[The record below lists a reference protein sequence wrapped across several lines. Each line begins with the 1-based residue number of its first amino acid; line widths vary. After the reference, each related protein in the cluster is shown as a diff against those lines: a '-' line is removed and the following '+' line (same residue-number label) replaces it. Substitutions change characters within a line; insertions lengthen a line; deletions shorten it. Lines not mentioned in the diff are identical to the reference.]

1 MPTCPVC
8 KLEKPAQELIDGR
21 LLRPVIVSLIQ
32 RDCPTWTPADTV
44 CHDDLQ
50 HYRNLYL
57 QEVLESDRG
66 DLDTLE
72 AGVLESMRAQELL
85 SENVNEAFDEK
96 ATRGQR
102 VADHVASF
110 GGSWRFIIG
119 FAVVIFIWILINSMM
134 LLYRPFDP
142 YPFILLNLVLSCLA
156 AVQAPVIMMSQNRLE
171 TKDRLRS
178 ESDYRTNLKAE
189 LEVRLLHEKV
199 DHLLTHQWQRLLEI
213 QALQLELMEELSKQ
227 AGANLEQRQ
236 TGEPR

>member
-8 KLEKPAQELIDGR
+8 TLEKPAQELIDGR
-21 LLRPVIVSLIQ
+21 LLRPAIVSLIQ
-32 RDCPTWTPADTV
+32 RDHPTWTPEDAI
-44 CHDDLQ
+44 CQDDLQ
-50 HYRNLYL
+50 RYRGRYL

-72 AGVLESMRAQELL
+72 AGVLESMRVQELL

-96 ATRGQR
+96 LTMGQR
-102 VADHVASF
+102 LADQVASF

-119 FAVVIFIWILINSMM
+119 FAVLIFIWIVINS
-134 LLYRPFDP
+134 LVLFYRPFDP
-142 YPFILLNLVLSCLA
+142 YPYILLNLALSCLA
-156 AVQAPVIMMSQNRLE
+156 AVQAPIIMMSQNRLE
-171 TKDRLRS
+171 TRDRLRS

-213 QALQLELMEELSKQ
+213 QALQLELMGEVSKQ
-227 AGANLEQRQ
+227 ASASRDQR
-236 TGEPR
+236 